1 MATVYRWW
9 AAIVALAVVV
19 QIGLAGY
26 GAFHASE
33 KIEDNDSIS
42 KSSWEDGFDPHAG
55 FGYLVVLAGIVLFLI
70 SLGTRDGR
78 TRPRLL
84 WNLAVPLL
92 LILQVILAWIGESV
106 GALGFLHPINAFV
119 ILALVGSLAGRAW
132 RGDMAPARGYDPAT

>member
-9 AAIVALAVVV
+9 AAILALAVLV

-26 GAFHASE
+26 GAFHAAE

-78 TRPRLL
+78 TRPRLW

-92 LILQVILAWIGESV
+92 LILQVILAWIGESA

-119 ILALVGSLAGRAW
+119 IMGLVGSIAGRAW
-132 RGDMAPARGYDPAT
+132 RGDMAPARATVT